1 MCLERSKRDAWI
13 LRIGF
18 GAYALTGLLR
28 LFLHPTSAFR
38 TDVLDGAS
46 GLGVGVLL
54 GTFLLTARKRRD
66 CPRH

>member
-13 LRIGF
+13 LRLGF

-28 LFLHPTSAFR
+28 LFLHPTSTFR
-38 TDVLDGAS
+38 TNVLDGAS

-54 GTFLLTARKRRD
+54 GVLLLTARRRRE
-66 CPRH
+66 PRH